1 MGVETIST
9 PTLKTVGKVLAISAA
24 VATRAAGAATASATT
39 ISAATAAVSTASTT
53 TISAA
58 TTTAVSASATAGG
71 TFFTGASD
79 VHGEAA
85 SGKILAVHACDR
97 RVRLLGSRHGHER
110 EAAGATCDAIGDQGD
125 VGDGAVA

>member
-39 ISAATAAVSTASTT
+39 ISAATTAVSTASATT
-53 TISAA
+53 TVSAA
-58 TTTAVSASATAGG
+58 TTVSASATAGR
-71 TFFTGASD
+71 TFFTRARD
-79 VHGEAA
+79 VHGEAT
-85 SGKILAVHACDR
+85 SGKVLAVHTCDSR
-97 RVRLLGSRHGHER
+97 IGFIRGRHGHER
-110 EAAGATCDAIGDQGD
+110 EAAGAACDAIRDQGD